1 MKSPK
6 NLPGLPSMIIAA
18 CVALAGVA
26 TAGEDDPPRLRRAN
40 CFFGVHFDFH
50 AQMDDKKLGENT
62 TEQMVNAIIDTIHPD
77 YIEID
82 TKGHPGVSSYPTT
95 VGNHANNFVGDP
107 LQVWRDVTARR
118 GVSLYAHH
126 SGIWDN
132 RAMELHPQWG
142 RVLVDGS
149 RDTQNAS
156 VFGPYDDSLLIPQLT
171 ELAVRYK
178 LDGAWIDGDVWR
190 AGVDYCDDAKKW
202 FTAQTGI
209 KQPPTSPSDADW
221 HAWRD
226 FHRLTF
232 RHHVYHYTARLR
244 KAAFGF
250 DIGCNWA
257 FSTQMPE
264 AARLEVAFTS
274 GDICGFNCVD
284 VARFES
290 RMFASQGIPWD
301 LMSWSFHSW
310 NLGTLDPPD
319 SRKPAV
325 QLMREAACIISQ
337 GGGYQAV
344 FSQSGPGNKR
354 DGSVDLEK
362 IRLFAD
368 VARFCRE
375 RQEVCFKAEP
385 VPQIAVCISTE
396 ATYRKWDAQGQPLFW
411 WDKSHYG
418 SAISCIENQYPVDIV
433 LADSLIRRINE
444 YPLVVIS
451 DWDYLEP
458 EFHKAAVDY
467 VIRGGRLLLIGN
479 GPAEIFR
486 ATLDAAAPPET
497 GDAPKPYAVKYY
509 RVGSGM
515 IGLIDKPRDLIFY
528 GNPDSATRDFTGSVL
543 DKLFSDPIV
552 RVTGSHDVDVSL
564 MRTTKGA
571 LAVHLVNT
579 SGPHRTA
586 GIIDRIAP
594 VGPLDISIR
603 VEKEPKRVRLV
614 PGDRTVA
621 FEFKN
626 GRIRL
631 KLDQLEIHDIVVVE

>member
-1 MKSPK
+1 MESLK
-6 NLPGLPSMIIAA
+6 NSCWLPW
-18 CVALAGVA
+18 LAVLIW
-26 TAGEDDPPRLRRAN
+26 TNFAGSVLADETRPPRLRRAD

-50 AQMDDKKLGENT
+50 AQMGDRKLGENT
-62 TEQMVNAIIDTIHPD
+62 TSEMVNAIIDTFHPD

-82 TKGHPGVSSYPTT
+82 TKGHPGVSSYPTRI
-95 VGNHANNFVGDP
+95 GNHADNFVGDP

-132 RAMELHPQWG
+132 RAMELHSQWG

-156 VFGPYDDSLLIPQLT
+156 LFGPYPDALLIPQLT
-171 ELAVRYK
+171 EIAAHYQ
-178 LDGAWIDGDVWR
+178 LDGAWIDGDIWR
-190 AGVDYCDDAKKW
+190 AAVDYCDEAKQA
-202 FTAQTGI
+202 FTEATGI
-209 KQPPTSPSDADW
+209 GQVPISPADPNW

-226 FHRLTF
+226 FHRKAY
-232 RHHVYHYTARLR
+232 RDYANHYIAEVK
-244 KAAFGF
+244 KAAPDF
-250 DIGCNWA
+250 DFCCNWA
-257 FSTQMPE
+257 FSTEMPE
-264 AARLEVAFTS
+264 EVCLNVAFTS

-301 LMSWSFHSW
+301 LMSWSFHAW
-310 NLGTLDPPD
+310 NFGTLDPPE

-325 QLMREAACIISQ
+325 QLHREAACVIAQ

-344 FSQSGPGNKR
+344 FSQSGPRNVR

-375 RQEVCFKAEP
+375 RQEVCFKAKP
-385 VPQIAVCISTE
+385 VPQIAVCMSTKG
-396 ATYRKWDAQGQPLFW
+396 TYQKWDALGQPLFW

-418 SAISCIENQYPVDIV
+418 SAIGFLENQYPVEVV
-433 LADSLIRRINE
+433 LASRLIKRIDE

-451 DWDYLEP
+451 DWDDIEP
-458 EFHKAAVDY
+458 EFRQAAVDY
-467 VIRGGRLLLIGN
+467 VKKGGRLLLIGS

-486 ATLDAAAPPET
+486 ATLAAATQVAPGE
-497 GDAPKPYAVKYY
+497 APKLYSVSYY
-509 RVGSGM
+509 RVGEGM
-515 IGLIDKPRDLIFY
+515 IGAINKPQDLVFY
-528 GNPDSATRDFTGSVL
+528 GNPDPTTRDFTASVL
-543 DKLFSDPIV
+543 ERLFPDPV
-552 RVTGSHDVDVSL
+552 VKVAGSHDVDVSL
-564 MRTTKGA
+564 MRTAKGE

-586 GIIDRIAP
+586 GIIDHIDP

-603 VEKEPKRVRLV
+603 FGIEPVRVRLV
-614 PGDRTVA
+614 PGDRVVPY
-621 FEFKN
+621 EYRD
-626 GRIRL
+626 GRIHFR
-631 KLDQLEIHDIVVVE
+631 LDQVEIHDIIVID